1 MLRPPIPSWSMRDRV
16 QGDGLIPDKTGSGN
30 DRVTA
35 DSRISLRKLTEEEIY
50 ALLEHL
56 TKADDSLM
64 LGWHSH
70 WMRKGLQL
78 AQLWTTELVALTA
91 QLERGRA
98 PLCPLP
104 SLQVSSA

>member
-1 MLRPPIPSWSMRDRV
+1 MRDRV

-64 LGWHSH
+64 LGWHSQLN
-70 WMRKGLQL
+70 RVKKGTWWQ
-78 AQLWTTELVALTA
+78 TKHCSYVT
-91 QLERGRA
+91 G
-98 PLCPLP
+98 
-104 SLQVSSA
+104 

>member
-1 MLRPPIPSWSMRDRV
+1 MLRPPIPTWSMRDRV

-56 TKADDSLM
+56 T
-64 LGWHSH
+64 
-70 WMRKGLQL
+70 Q
-78 AQLWTTELVALTA
+78 
-91 QLERGRA
+91 
-98 PLCPLP
+98 
-104 SLQVSSA
+104 